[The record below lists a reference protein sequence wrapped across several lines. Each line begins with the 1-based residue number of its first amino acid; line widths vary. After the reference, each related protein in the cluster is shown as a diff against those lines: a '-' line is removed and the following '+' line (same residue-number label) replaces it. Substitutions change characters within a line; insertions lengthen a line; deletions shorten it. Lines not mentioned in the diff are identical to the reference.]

1 MSDEK
6 TKGLNISGIKEA
18 ANQMKKLSEQMDVL
32 KETFRGVQTEQLSFA
47 EGMLEMVT
55 ASIEGYE
62 AIHSLCSIVKTAGE
76 YLKTNFDTKVIQK
89 FSEAVTLGAMS
100 AGDGIEEYKESF
112 SKLKEEVVKLPQN
125 AKELFG
131 SLCESISGFGRSTKE
146 SFTNLKTTISS
157 FTFADLKAKVKEL
170 PHIFDTGIKSAGQKL
185 YENAGTIG
193 NTAGKLLSV
202 GLTGGIALAAAAVTT
217 LIASFSY
224 LMDSNEAFREKV
236 TEAWGQ
242 VKEAFQPAI
251 DAFNKFKETLFGA
264 AEADSF
270 TPFVEMILEGIT
282 GIIEFIAEVT
292 ETVSEFIAG
301 FLENLTGFWTTHGE
315 GICETMSSVW
325 GSIKDTVS
333 TVWETISAVVSGVIE
348 VLKAIWTEYGEE
360 IMATVSAVW
369 EFISGIVLA
378 AKEFITGAIDIVVG
392 IFTLNGD
399 KIREGAGKLWEGMK
413 ELFSTGVEFIKSI
426 FEKLSGAVSK
436 VFEGIVSF
444 FEGLWGRIKKVF
456 TTIGTK
462 VGNAMGGA
470 FKAAVNGV
478 ISFAQRTI
486 NGFIGSIN
494 RVIGLINKIP
504 GVSVGRIS
512 TVSLPRLASGG
523 IVDAGQMFI
532 ARERGPELVGTFGS
546 RSAVMNNS
554 QIVEA
559 VSRGV
564 YEAVRSAMGG
574 EGAYTFNIS
583 NHLDGREIGRQVIKY
598 HNGIVKQTGRSPLYV

>member
-6 TKGLNISGIKEA
+6 GKSIDISGIKEA
-18 ANQMKKLSEQMDVL
+18 ANQMKKLSGQLEVL
-32 KETFRGVQTEQLSFA
+32 KETFRSVQTEEMSFA
-47 EGMLEMVT
+47 EGMADIVISCLD
-55 ASIEGYE
+55 GYE
-62 AIHSLCSIVKTAGE
+62 TVKSLSSSFKNIGE
-76 YLKTNFDTKVIQK
+76 GIKKHFDTEVIQS
-89 FSEAVTLGAMS
+89 FSDAITLGAMS
-100 AGDGIEEYKESF
+100 AGDGIEKYKENFKEMGQGIKYIPDKAKKIF
-112 SKLKEEVVKLPQN
+112 SSIVRDIGE
-125 AKELFG
+125 FG
-131 SLCESISGFGRSTKE
+131 KSIQK
-146 SFTNLKTTISS
+146 SFTNLKTTISGL
-157 FTFADLKAKVKEL
+157 TFADLKAKVKEL
-170 PHIFDTGIKSAGQKL
+170 PNIFDSGIKSAGQKL
-185 YENAGTIG
+185 YDSAGTIG

-264 AEADSF
+264 AEDDSF

-301 FLENLTGFWTTHGE
+301 FLENLTAFWTTHGE

-348 VLKAIWTEYGEE
+348 VLKAIWEKHGEE
-360 IMATVSAVW
+360 IMATARTIW
-369 EFISGIVLA
+369 EFISGIVSA
-378 AKEFITGAIDIVVG
+378 AKDFITGAIDIVVG

-583 NHLDGREIGRQVIKY
+583 NHLDGREIGKQVIKY